1 MLMKCLLI
9 IHKHMSD
16 KQLEHAF
23 LMCLAWLN
31 FDYPVDVVA
40 MDGRLSQLLQEP
52 ETAQQWQS
60 LGLYGIKNF
69 YQLSWTASTSA
80 SDLITA
86 IDSNQFDQLKQS
98 AQVIL

>member
-1 MLMKCLLI
+1 MKCLMI

-31 FDYPVDVVA
+31 FDYPVDLVSL
-40 MDGRLSQLLQEP
+40 DGCLAQLLKNP

-60 LGLYGIKNF
+60 LHLYGIQNF
-69 YQLSWTASTSA
+69 YQVVWTATNPT